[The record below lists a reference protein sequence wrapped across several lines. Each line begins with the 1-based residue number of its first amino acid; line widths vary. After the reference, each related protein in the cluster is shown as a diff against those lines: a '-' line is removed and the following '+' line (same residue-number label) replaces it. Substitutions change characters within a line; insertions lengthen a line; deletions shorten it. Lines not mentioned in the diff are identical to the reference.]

1 MLRPIR
7 CFCCRLVRP
16 EVSLPSACQVVYGFA
31 VAVVSS
37 NAEPRSARAAGETFT
52 AQRCHEMGLI
62 WKVVPAAE
70 LEAETQALAQRL
82 AASGAPLRQPQ
93 LLH

>member
-1 MLRPIR
+1 MLRPR
-7 CFCCRLVRP
+7 CCRA
-16 EVSLPSACQVVYGFA
+16 SA
-31 VAVVSS
+31 VASS
-37 NAEPRSARAAGETFT
+37 EAEPRSARAAGETFT

-62 WKVVPAAE
+62 WKVVPAVE